1 MLGILKE
8 KKRSSGP
15 LINEKIRAPR
25 MQLITHTGEN
35 IGVVLRDQALREAR
49 DVNLDLVLIADTG
62 KDGVPVVKV
71 MDFGKELY
79 DKKKKQTEAKKHQKV
94 IQVKEVKFR
103 PTIGEHDYETKFKR
117 IMQFLNAGKRV
128 KVTIF
133 FRGRENITKVERG
146 NAFFKRIDDTFEKSG
161 ILNDLI
167 KEKDSKLGQ
176 FWSRIYYLK
185 SSK

>member
-1 MLGILKE
+1 MKE
-8 KKRSSGP
+8 KRKGQPLP

-35 IGVVLRDQALREAR
+35 IGVVLRDKALQEAR
-49 DVNLDLVLIADTG
+49 SANLDLVLIAESG

-79 DKKKKQTEAKKHQKV
+79 DRKKKQTESKKHQKV

-103 PTIGEHDYETKFKR
+103 PTIGEHDYETKFKK
-117 IMQFLNAGKRV
+117 IMQFLNSGKRV

-133 FRGRENITKVERG
+133 FRGRENATKMERG
-146 NAFFKRIDDTFEKSG
+146 NAFFKRIDGTFETLG
-161 ILNDLI
+161 VLDNLV